1 MKFQPHLKEHI
12 SQSRAILSLII
23 LQKKANLSL
32 KMKVLLFILIATIIC
47 LTAGIVLVIYL
58 CLKTVDYYKNE
69 ISDHET
75 EKRVLEFQKEKLNK
89 TVINL
94 TDSNNNLNV
103 KNLDLNDKLNK
114 VASDEIVRN

>member
-89 TVINL
+89 I
-94 TDSNNNLNV
+94 
-103 KNLDLNDKLNK
+103 
-114 VASDEIVRN
+114 

>member
-1 MKFQPHLKEHI
+1 MKTTQEQI
-12 SQSRAILSLII
+12 SQDEVSTTSKRTHITKSSNII
-23 LQKKANLSL
+23 TNNSPKKANLSL

-69 ISDHET
+69 ISDLET

-89 TVINL
+89 I
-94 TDSNNNLNV
+94 
-103 KNLDLNDKLNK
+103 
-114 VASDEIVRN
+114 